1 MSRWWLTVAMLALL
15 AGCSPVQ
22 RIAQSSND
30 IRAEAQ
36 GLIQRG
42 TETGDAEVI
51 ARATRIEALASGIH
65 VQLSGVEDKTPMWLT
80 ALTYGAVAVVAIAV
94 VVLLWMSGLG
104 TFLRIASGWLPRKKV
119 VAADLAVDML
129 DTARPEGEREMVAV
143 MRAQDPL
150 FDAAFRKSKTRRK
163 A

>member
-1 MSRWWLTVAMLALL
+1 MLALL

-65 VQLSGVEDKTPMWLT
+65 VQLSGVEDKTSPFLT
-80 ALTYGAVAVVAIAV
+80 AAIYGSVAVVAVAV

-104 TFLRIASGWLPRKKV
+104 TFLRIAFGWLPRKKV

>member
-1 MSRWWLTVAMLALL
+1 
-15 AGCSPVQ
+15 VQ

-65 VQLSGVEDKTPMWLT
+65 VQLSGVEDKTSPYLT
-80 ALTYGAVAVVAIAV
+80 AFIYGAVAVVAVAL
-94 VVLLWMSGLG
+94 VVLLWQTGLG
-104 TFLRIASGWLPRKKV
+104 TFLRIAFGWLPRKKV

-129 DTARPEGEREMVAV
+129 DTDRPEGEREMVAV

>member
-1 MSRWWLTVAMLALL
+1 
-15 AGCSPVQ
+15 VQ

-36 GLIQRG
+36 ELIQRG
-42 TETGDAEVI
+42 TETGDPEVV
-51 ARATRIEALASGIH
+51 ARATRIDALASGIH
-65 VQLSGVEDKTPMWLT
+65 VSLSGVEDKTPAWMT
-80 ALTYGAVAVVAIAV
+80 MLTYGAIAVVALALVI
-94 VVLLWMSGLG
+94 VLWQTGLG
-104 TFLRIASGWLPRKKV
+104 SFLRIAIGWLPRKKV
-119 VAADLAVDML
+119 VAAELAVDML
-129 DTARPEGEREMVAV
+129 DTDRPEGEREMVAA

>member
-1 MSRWWLTVAMLALL
+1 MVALL

-42 TETGDAEVI
+42 TETGDAEVV

-65 VQLSGVEDKTPMWLT
+65 VQLSGVEDKTSPFLT
-80 ALTYGAVAVVAIAV
+80 AAIYGSVAVVGVALVI
-94 VVLLWMSGLG
+94 LLWQTGLG
-104 TFLRIASGWLPRKKV
+104 TFLRIAFGWLPRKKV

-129 DTARPEGEREMVAV
+129 DTDRPEGEREMVAV